1 MKKKIELSDLL
12 AIDGGLSYIIHRFP
26 DAAESVNHRNRKFKL
41 RPEEKTA
48 SASLKNDNGTY
59 IVKDFG
65 SSDPAMNAVA
75 VAQYLDGTDFITAL
89 KAVAAFYKY
98 EGSDVPE
105 AKPDYKSW
113 AAKPEEAEGSM
124 NFEYKE
130 FEIHDLKALFSTN
143 AFNALGHNDEAR
155 LAEGSRICAHYH
167 YKCLKSYTQTKEG
180 KTHQYISTE
189 LFPMFLIDEGEW
201 KKLYKPKAE
210 KRFRFQSTGNKPA
223 SFIHGLAQA
232 QKKVAE
238 LVAASATEGGSSEED
253 LDEGDKPAKKK
264 KKAKEKLE
272 EIILCTGGSDAL
284 NVAALGF
291 TVIWQNSETA
301 LLSPADYKTLCRLA
315 EKIYNLPD
323 IDVTGKREAHKL
335 AMQYVE
341 IRTIQLPE
349 DLKKRL
355 DANGNPCKDVRDYLK
370 YHRKAEFLEL
380 VKVALPYQFWDQDVA
395 LDRDGEPRMKFGKLL
410 MEYKFNNVHAYNFL
424 RVNGFARY
432 RSPKEKDGFC
442 YVREQN
448 NIVSKIEAS
457 AVKDFIHG
465 FLEERRYP
473 VDLRNAMY
481 KTPYLNDS
489 SISNLAFFEGDFQ
502 TYGHDYQ
509 YLFFAKNTWKITAA
523 GITEEKVGNL
533 EKHIWEHKVIQRPVK
548 ILEDMFR
555 ISKTEGGQ
563 YDIQLGDNL
572 PTFLKFLI
580 QTSRSHWR
588 KELEERL
595 DLGLMD
601 RAAQLEYCEENNFS
615 QDDLKAMLHWSKPEK
630 QAEYRKKYR
639 FAVDGELLTEEEIQE
654 QKLHL
659 INKIYAIGYLLHRY
673 KNPAKPWA
681 VFVMDAKISENSESH
696 GGAGK
701 GILAKGIYKLVTKV
715 QLDGRNPQLVENKH
729 LLENVDQDTDI
740 IHLEDAHESLPFGF
754 FYAPLTSATTI
765 NPKQK
770 RSFELEYAV
779 SPKWLF
785 DTNFGDRY
793 TDPSSR
799 RRKLYVAFSD
809 YYHENTGDYRESR
822 SPADE
827 FGMNLFDDWDEA
839 EWNRFYN
846 FMAQCVKFYLGCN
859 DKLEAPLANLS
870 KRNLIAV
877 MGDHFRNWA
886 DAYFSPEAARLDKL
900 IPKEDAQEDLFRSS
914 KIKMTSQAFKRA
926 LKAWCNFNDFEYCPK
941 ELQGKTGL
949 IIRKNAEDKTAEF
962 IYIRTHGA
970 EINDIKKL

>member
-1 MKKKIELSDLL
+1 MKKKIEITELL
-12 AIDGGLSYIIHRFP
+12 AIDGGLSYIIYRFP
-26 DAAESVNHRNRKFKL
+26 DAAESVNHRTRKFKL

-48 SASLKNDNGTY
+48 SASLKKDDKTGTY

-65 SSDPAMNAVA
+65 SSDKAMNAVA
-75 VAQYLDGTDFITAL
+75 VAQYLDGSDFVTAL

-98 EGSDVPE
+98 EGADVPE
-105 AKPDYKSW
+105 TKPDYKSW
-113 AAKPEEAEGSM
+113 PAKPDEGEGQM
-124 NFEYKE
+124 NFEFKE

-143 AFNALGHNDEAR
+143 AWNTLGQNDEAR
-155 LAEGSRICAHYH
+155 IVEGSRICGYYH

-210 KRFRFQSTGNKPA
+210 KKFRFQSTGKKPID
-223 SFIHGLAQA
+223 FIHGLAQA

-238 LVAASATEGGSSEED
+238 LVAANTDPSGEED
-253 LDEGDKPAKKK
+253 LDDDGKPAKKK

-272 EIILCTGGSDAL
+272 EIIICTGGSDAL
-284 NVAALGF
+284 NVAAMGF
-291 TVIWQNSETA
+291 AVVWQNSETA
-301 LLSPADYKTLCRLA
+301 LLSPADHKTLCRLA
-315 EKIYNLPD
+315 QTIYNLPD
-323 IDVTGKREAHKL
+323 IDITGKREAHKL
-335 AMQYVE
+335 AMQYLE
-341 IRTIQLPE
+341 IRTICLPDE
-349 DLKKRL
+349 LRKRM
-355 DANGNPCKDVRDYLK
+355 DNNGNPCKDVRDYLK
-370 YHRKAEFLEL
+370 YHRKNEFLEL

-424 RVNGFARY
+424 RLNGFARY
-432 RSPKEKDGFC
+432 KSPKEKDGFC
-442 YVREQN
+442 FIREQN
-448 NIVSKIEAS
+448 NIVSKIEPS
-457 AVKDFIHG
+457 AVKDFIHN
-465 FLEERRYP
+465 FLEDRRYP

-481 KTPYLNDS
+481 KTPYLSDT
-489 SISNLAFFEGDFQ
+489 SISNLAFFDGDFQ
-502 TYGHDYQ
+502 TYGQDYQ
-509 YLFFAKNTWKITAA
+509 YLFFAKNTWKITGE
-523 GITEEKVGNL
+523 GIAEEKAGNL
-533 EKHIWEHKVIQRPVK
+533 DKHIWEHKVIQRPVS
-548 ILEDMFR
+548 ILNDMFT
-555 ISKTEGGQ
+555 ISKVDGQ
-563 YDIQLGDNL
+563 YDIEIGNDPAL
-572 PTFLKFLI
+572 FLKFLI

-588 KELEERL
+588 KELEDRL
-595 DLGLMD
+595 DFGLMD
-601 RAAQLEYCEENNFS
+601 KAAQQSYCDDNNLS
-615 QDDLKAMLHWSKPEK
+615 PDDLKAMQYWSTPER
-630 QAEYRKKYR
+630 QAEYRKKYQ
-639 FAVDGELLTEEEIQE
+639 FAIDGELLTDDEVQE
-654 QKLHL
+654 QKMHL

-715 QLDGRNPQLVENKH
+715 QLDGRNPQLVDNKH

-740 IHLEDAHESLPFGF
+740 VHMEDAAENLPFGF

-827 FGMNLFDDWDEA
+827 FGLNLFDDFDET

-846 FMAQCVKFYLGCN
+846 FMAQCLKFYLGCQE
-859 DKLEAPLANLS
+859 KLEAPLSNLS

-877 MGDHFRNWA
+877 MGDHFRAWA
-886 DAYFSPEAARLDKL
+886 DAFFSPEGGRLDRL
-900 IPKEDAQEDLFRSS
+900 IIKEDAQEDLFRSS
-914 KIKMTSQAFKRA
+914 KIKMSSQQFKRA
-926 LKAWCNFNDFEYCPK
+926 LKAWCGFNNYQYNPA
-941 ELQGKTGL
+941 ELLNKQGL
-949 IIRKNAEDKTAEF
+949 IIRKNSEDITKEF
-962 IYIRTHGA
+962 IYIRTPDA
-970 EINDIKKL
+970 EINDIAKN

>member
-1 MKKKIELSDLL
+1 MKKKIEINDLL
-12 AIDGGLSYIIHRFP
+12 AIDGGLSYIVHRLP

-48 SASLKNDNGTY
+48 SASLKQDPNTGTY

-65 SSDPAMNAVA
+65 SSEKAMNAVA
-75 VAQYLDGTDFITAL
+75 VAQFLDGTDFVTAL
-89 KAVAAFYKY
+89 KAVAVFYKY
-98 EGSDVPE
+98 EGADVPE
-105 AKPDYKSW
+105 AKPGYKSW
-113 AAKPEEAEGSM
+113 PAKPDEGEGQM
-124 NFEYKE
+124 NFEFKE

-143 AFNALGHNDEAR
+143 AWNALGHNDETR
-155 LAEGSRICAHYH
+155 LLTGTRICTYYH

-180 KTHQYISTE
+180 KTHQYSSNE

-210 KRFRFQSTGNKPA
+210 KKFRFQSTGNKPID
-223 SFIHGLAQA
+223 FIHGLAQA

-238 LVAASATEGGSSEED
+238 LVATNPEPGEED
-253 LDEGDKPAKKK
+253 LDDGDKPAKKK
-264 KKAKEKLE
+264 KKGPEKLE
-272 EIILCTGGSDAL
+272 ELILCTGGSDAL
-284 NVAALGF
+284 NVAALGYA
-291 TVIWQNSETA
+291 VIWQNSETA
-301 LLSPADYKTLCRLA
+301 VLSPSDYKTLGRLA
-315 EKIYNLPD
+315 ERIYNLPD
-323 IDVTGKREAHKL
+323 IDVTGRREAHKL
-335 AMQYVE
+335 AMTYLE
-341 IRTIQLPE
+341 IRTIWLPDE
-349 DLKKRL
+349 LRKRL

-370 YHRKAEFLEL
+370 YHRKNEFLEL

-395 LDRDGEPRMKFGKLL
+395 LDRDGTPKMKFGKLL

-424 RVNGFARY
+424 RANGFARY

-442 YVREQN
+442 FVREQN
-448 NIVSKIEAS
+448 NIVSKIEPS
-457 AVKDFIHG
+457 SVKDFIHN
-465 FLEERRYP
+465 FLEERRYA

-481 KTPYLNDS
+481 KTPYLGDT
-489 SISNLAFFEGDFQ
+489 SISNLGFFEGDFQ
-502 TYGHDYQ
+502 TYGPDYQ
-509 YLFFAKNTWKITAA
+509 YLFFQKATWKITAEA
-523 GITEEKVGNL
+523 IQEEKSANL

-548 ILEDMFR
+548 ILPDMLT
-555 ISKTEGGQ
+555 ITKDAEGQ
-563 YDIQLGDNL
+563 YDLEIGPEPAL
-572 PTFLKFLI
+572 FLKFLI

-601 RAAQLEYCEENNFS
+601 RPAQVEYCNDNNLS
-615 QDDLKAMLHWSKPEK
+615 NDDLKAMLYWSTPER
-630 QAEYRKKYR
+630 QIEYKKKYQ
-639 FAVDGELLTEEEIQE
+639 FAIDGELLTNEEIQE

-701 GILAKGIYKLVTKV
+701 GILAKGVYKLLTKV
-715 QLDGRNPQLVENKH
+715 QLDGRNPQLVDNKH
-729 LLENVDQDTDI
+729 LLENVDQDTDL
-740 IHLEDAHESLPFGF
+740 IHVEDAHESLPFGF
-754 FYAPLTSATTI
+754 FYAPLTSATTV

-827 FGMNLFDDWDEA
+827 FGMNLFDDFDEA

-846 FMAQCVKFYLGCN
+846 FMAQCLKFYLGCQ
-859 DKLEAPLANLS
+859 DKLEAPLSNLS

-886 DAYFSPEAARLDKL
+886 DAYFSLEGGRLDQL
-900 IPKEDAQEDLFRSS
+900 IIKEDAQEDLFRSS
-914 KIKMTSQAFKRA
+914 KIKMSSQQFKRA
-926 LKAWCNFNDFEYCPK
+926 LKAWCSFNGYQYNPT
-941 ELQGKTGL
+941 ELQNKQGL
-949 IIRKNAEDKTAEF
+949 IIRKNSENVSKEF
-962 IYIRTHGA
+962 IYIRTPDK
-970 EINDIKKL
+970 EIDEVAKLK